1 MLLTAL
7 APLLL
12 MITTAQAPGVPQ
24 GNEPAPPAGGR
35 SDVAVSSYVGGPQDQ
50 LSIVVSNEDSLTG
63 KFRVDSDGAFHYPYL
78 GRVTAAGRTLA
89 QLQSD
94 LTSMLAN
101 GYLRNPQVRVEI
113 DQYRSRRVFVTGEVR
128 APNEYMM
135 S

>member
-24 GNEPAPPAGGR
+24 GNEPAPAGGR

-63 KFRVDSDGAFHYPYL
+63 KFRVDSDGAFHYTYL
-78 GRVTAAGRTLA
+78 GRVAAGGRPLA
-89 QLQSD
+89 RLQSGVPP
-94 LTSMLAN
+94 MLSP
-101 GYLRNPQVRVEI
+101 GH
-113 DQYRSRRVFVTGEVR
+113 
-128 APNEYMM
+128 
-135 S
+135 